1 MQQPRPMDIGI
12 IEDDQ
17 IMGRSLA
24 QRFELEGH
32 KVVWWTT
39 GSDAVNAAD
48 FLEKDIIV
56 CDIRLPDI
64 TGETVMRQAGLN
76 GLSPPFLFITGYGDI
91 DQAVRLMRLGACD
104 YMTKPFEF
112 DEFMNRITR
121 SARGAQKAKSTARTL
136 GQSAEMQALEKNL
149 IKFSETSF
157 PVLISGESGVGKE
170 SAARFLHAQSNTS
183 GHPFMAVN
191 CAAIPAELLEKEI
204 FGEEPASLDDSVTP
218 HRGYAERVG
227 YGTMYLREVG
237 RIPLLVQSKLME
249 LIETNSFTRIG
260 GSTAIRF
267 AGRIIVSDSSDLK
280 KLVSNGQMRDDLLF
294 RLSVLSVDI
303 SPLRSR
309 PEDVEWLLPQMVAA
323 ACSRQGQLPK
333 TLSAQAEEFA
343 LAHDWTGNAFEM
355 RNRVERAVGLSR
367 DEELTI
373 ADIFSELHVEDQGAQ
388 EFPSLAQA
396 REMAEKRQIIRA
408 LERSGGQIGTAAK
421 LLGVS
426 RTTLWDKMTRLDLGS
441 KERSQT

>member
-1 MQQPRPMDIGI
+1 MQPPRPMDIGI
-12 IEDDQ
+12 IEDDA
-17 IMGRSLA
+17 IMGRSLV

-39 GSDAVNAAD
+39 GSDAVNATD

-64 TGETVMRQAGLN
+64 TGETVMRQAGRN
-76 GLSPPFLFITGYGDI
+76 GLAPPFLFITGYGDI

-112 DEFMNRITR
+112 EEFINRIIR
-121 SARGAQKAKSTARTL
+121 SARGAQKTKNMTRRL
-136 GQSAEMQALEKNL
+136 GQSAEMQALEKSL
-149 IKFSETSF
+149 IKFSQTDF
-157 PVLISGESGVGKE
+157 PVLIIGESGVGKE
-170 SAARFLHAQSNTS
+170 SAARFLHGQSSTS

-191 CAAIPAELLEKEI
+191 CAAIPADLLEKEI
-204 FGEEPASLDDSVTP
+204 FGEELGSLNDHVSP

-227 YGTMYLREVG
+227 CGTMYLSEVD
-237 RIPLLVQSKLME
+237 RIPVPVQAKLME
-249 LIETNSFTRIG
+249 LVETNSFTRIG
-260 GSTAIRF
+260 GSATIVF
-267 AGRIIVSDSSDLK
+267 AGRIVVSNNSDLK
-280 KLVSNGQMRDDLLF
+280 SAVSKGQMRDDLSF

-303 SPLRSR
+303 SPLRNR
-309 PEDVEWLLPQMVAA
+309 PEDVEWLLPQMVAT

-367 DEELTI
+367 DQELAVT
-373 ADIFSELHVEDQGAQ
+373 DLFPEFHVEDKSHQ

-408 LERSGGQIGTAAK
+408 LERSGGQIGIAAK

-426 RTTLWDKMTRLDLGS
+426 RTTLWDKMTRLDLGL
-441 KERSQT
+441 KERS